1 MLIYMQMIETEE
13 EKEDFERLYLA
24 YRNLMFYV
32 ANQILHNEH
41 DAEDAVHHAFMKIA
55 ENMEKI
61 QEPVCPKTKG
71 YVVTIVENRA
81 IDLLRK
87 KKRHPIMEINEEI
100 MGLPIEYHGENELTK
115 CILKLP
121 GRYREMILL
130 RHVYGYSIKEIA
142 ALMNLTEAN
151 ASKLEQR
158 AKKKL
163 RQLCEKEGI
172 L

>member
-1 MLIYMQMIETEE
+1 M
-13 EKEDFERLYLA
+13 
-24 YRNLMFYV
+24 
-32 ANQILHNEH
+32 
-41 DAEDAVHHAFMKIA
+41 
-55 ENMEKI
+55 
-61 QEPVCPKTKG
+61 CPKTKG
-71 YVVTIVENRA
+71 YVVTIVKNRA
-81 IDLLRK
+81 IDMVRK
-87 KKRHPIMEINEEI
+87 KKRHPITEMNEEVT
-100 MGLPIEYHGENELTK
+100 GLPVEYQGGNGLTK

-130 RHVYGYSIKEIA
+130 KHVYGYSIREIA
-142 ALMNLTEAN
+142 GMMNLTEAN

>member
-1 MLIYMQMIETEE
+1 MLIYLQMIDTEE
-13 EKEDFERLYLA
+13 EREDFEKIYLE

-41 DAEDAVHHAFMKIA
+41 DAEDAVQHAFIKIA

-61 QEPVCPKTKG
+61 KEPVCPKTKS

-81 IDLLRK
+81 IDMVRK
-87 KKRHPIMEINEEI
+87 KKRHSVTEINEEL
-100 MGLPIEYHGENELTK
+100 MGLSAEYHGENGLAE

-121 GRYREMILL
+121 GRYREIILL
-130 RHVYGYSIKEIA
+130 KYVHGYSIREIA
-142 ALMNLTEAN
+142 AIMNIKEAN
-151 ASKLEQR
+151 AGKMEQR